1 MKKNIKKIATMLV
14 AMLMAVSMVVSAWA
28 DSPADD
34 YEPVTVPRAP
44 KKVVS
49 ATITVKVNGKTLSE
63 RGVVKNGRTFLP
75 VATLGQSL
83 GLATTWDQATK
94 TVIVGEPGRTVEIKL
109 GSKRVLV
116 NGEVVVLDVPAF
128 VLKGRTMLPVS
139 FIAKYLGLGVSYDA
153 KAKIVAIDSRQS
165 NQQPPQ
171 PQDQTNPGP
180 QQPSQ
185 SSKPDSSQPVSTREF
200 VLEPLPELYPA
211 IEYNDRAPGLE
222 LYPGLSIDVP
232 YEEMARYG
240 FYHGNI
246 KKLNFNSPE
255 ADNVVTLRRFMQ
267 MYVVI
272 AELQPNS
279 DSRNIPVNIVEN
291 SSDGVLWKKAAK
303 TGVFQFLINSN
314 GKVNMDRVLTWPEV
328 CHILVKHFEWMGVDP
343 YGYENFAP
351 LNIDLNGYNGPYV
364 SDIYAVINVGYF
376 IPFTEGGMNNR
387 KLRDNIATRKI
398 IRWELYHILEDAS
411 GAELIKR

>member
-109 GSKRVLV
+109 GSKQVLV

-153 KAKIVAIDSRQS
+153 KAKVVAINSSGQS
-165 NQQPPQ
+165 QSTPQPAPQ
-171 PQDQTNPGP
+171 PQDPSRPEP
-180 QQPSQ
+180 QPA
-185 SSKPDSSQPVSTREF
+185 PQPVPPSNREF

-222 LYPGLSIDVP
+222 LYPSLSIDIP

-240 FYHGNI
+240 VFTDKI
-246 KKLNFNSPE
+246 KPIKHPSPE
-255 ADNVVTLRRFMQ
+255 SGEVITLREFLKV
-267 MYVVI
+267 YVVL
-272 AELQPNS
+272 AELEANS
-279 DSRNIPVNIVEN
+279 DPRNIPINISEN
-291 SSDGVLWKKAAK
+291 SVDWVLWKKVAK

-314 GKVNMDRVLTWPEV
+314 GKANMDRALTWPEI
-328 CHILVKHFEWMGVDP
+328 CHIWINHYRWMGVDP
-343 YGYENFAP
+343 YKYDRFSSINLE
-351 LNIDLNGYNGPYV
+351 LNGYNGPYV
-364 SDIYAVINVGYF
+364 SDINTMTHLGYY
-376 IPFTEGGMNNR
+376 IVFTEGGMNNR
-387 KLRDNIATRKI
+387 KLIDNIATKKVDRLK
-398 IRWELYHILEDAS
+398 LYFLLETMS
-411 GAELIKR
+411 GGKLIKR